1 MSRLLAHCAV
11 QALLLHETFLEMDE
25 AITIDEGCTAS
36 VLLLQRTGVV
46 AASSSC
52 SSSSSSAGAPG
63 ASWVLQTANVGDS
76 SAVLV
81 DTAG

>member
-1 MSRLLAHCAV
+1 MVQVISTANLQCPTSLLTLHM
-11 QALLLHETFLEMDE
+11 QASLLRDTFLEMDK

-36 VLLLQRTGVV
+36 VLLLERSRSG
-46 AASSSC
+46 SG
-52 SSSSSSAGAPG
+52 AGTT
-63 ASWVLQTANVGDS
+63 SWLVQTANVGDS